1 MYSSLLNH
9 WTVLLLASDE
19 IPDDAARNIS
29 GLMVHANSLAHTL
42 MQVLPSFASDAVVL
56 DFYEQTLRLVQ
67 DAELLKHIRIELP
80 PSALVYMLFFSHSL
94 STQSGVCRIVAS
106 YKKGFETSATK
117 RAGGHLYNKEHVHS
131 YNGFLM
137 DMCNCLWRSRAFSR
151 DEANTKGCVIP
162 KPTVSALD
170 AYIASVDGSFS
181 PASLFDLSHSPTLCY
196 QSIQLVHDLED
207 EAMAQ
212 GASIFTRHAGPVTQ
226 ASLVRLEATGGLS
239 LTWQNYRVKVLQ
251 GLVAK
256 NVPGVTELLKSTM
269 TVLRNALDGDGSVG
283 GSQVSTKSG

>member
-1 MYSSLLNH
+1 
-9 WTVLLLASDE
+9 
-19 IPDDAARNIS
+19 
-29 GLMVHANSLAHTL
+29 
-42 MQVLPSFASDAVVL
+42 MQVSPSFASDAVVL

-80 PSALVYMLFFSHSL
+80 PSALIYMLFFSHSL

-117 RAGGHLYNKEHVHS
+117 RAGGHLYSKEHVHS

-151 DEANTKGCVIP
+151 NEANTKGCVIP
-162 KPTVSALD
+162 KPTVNALD
-170 AYIASVDGSFS
+170 AYITSVDGSFS
-181 PASLFDLSHSPTLCY
+181 LASLFDLSHSPALCY